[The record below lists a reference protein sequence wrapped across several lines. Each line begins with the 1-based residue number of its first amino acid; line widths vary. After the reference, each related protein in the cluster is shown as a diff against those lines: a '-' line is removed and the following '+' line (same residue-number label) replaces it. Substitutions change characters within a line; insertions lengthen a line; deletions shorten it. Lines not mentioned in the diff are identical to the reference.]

1 MKKFLETKTGDMIF
15 RITIV
20 VVANIVI
27 QLATMWFLEP
37 AKLYAGGATGL
48 AQLVLR
54 FIYFIRG
61 NVDGIGQGYYH
72 YYLALAVFI
81 VNIPFLYIG
90 FKYVSKKFA
99 IYSLIAVLI
108 QVIVSILAPAS
119 SSPFA
124 EFNSDG
130 SASNVLALSLMGG
143 LLSGLAAGFALK
155 YGTSTGGI
163 DTLAQAV
170 ALNKGMSIGIFTLIS
185 NIIIAIVG
193 GGWIQGSWIV
203 TMYTCIRMVINSLV
217 TDKVHTAYTYSA
229 INIFTSHDEEIA
241 NKIMNELN
249 RGCTVMNVMGEYTHE
264 LRKELYCVVSTYEVE
279 KVIKIIKQYDP
290 SAFVTISPVKRVV
303 GNFIKK
309 TIV

>member
-241 NKIMNELN
+241 NKIDGIRLELD
-249 RGCTVMNVMGEYTHE
+249 ELKYTHE